1 MNAPEALNTNSFKP
15 QPVRRSFQDISYEEA
30 VDRAQK
36 LVPFLSS
43 QAALIEKTTYLPSQV
58 VDAIH
63 ETGLFR
69 YQQPKM
75 WGGMEV
81 DFRGFMEIPY
91 ILGLGCPSTAWV
103 FANLAS
109 HNRQLAQWPL
119 AAQEEIWGENPD
131 ALIASGVAYMQGKA
145 SQVEGGLTLTGSW
158 GFSSGV
164 DVCEWNMLSCLVKE
178 GDKTVDWCVCLV
190 PRSDYTII
198 DDWQTMGMLGTGSRT
213 VQCTDIFLPA
223 HRIISINIHRPGH
236 EFLGF
241 RVHQNPM
248 FKIPTSSVGGN
259 GIAGAM
265 IANARMMYEETVAW
279 IKSKSTSYSGAKMSD
294 IPTLQMKIG
303 MAEGKIDCAYQWLMS
318 NTIEAEMA
326 YKNHIVFDT
335 STKLKYRRN
344 TAMAMKMANEAVDLL
359 HELLGA
365 NGIYEKNNFE
375 RRFRD
380 AHASAGHVVF
390 NLDAQFIPFGLVQ
403 LGGEF
408 KSPTM

>member
-119 AAQEEIWGENPD
+119 AAQEEI
-131 ALIASGVAYMQGKA
+131 
-145 SQVEGGLTLTGSW
+145 
-158 GFSSGV
+158 
-164 DVCEWNMLSCLVKE
+164 
-178 GDKTVDWCVCLV
+178 
-190 PRSDYTII
+190 
-198 DDWQTMGMLGTGSRT
+198 
-213 VQCTDIFLPA
+213 
-223 HRIISINIHRPGH
+223 
-236 EFLGF
+236 
-241 RVHQNPM
+241 
-248 FKIPTSSVGGN
+248 
-259 GIAGAM
+259 
-265 IANARMMYEETVAW
+265 
-279 IKSKSTSYSGAKMSD
+279 
-294 IPTLQMKIG
+294 
-303 MAEGKIDCAYQWLMS
+303 
-318 NTIEAEMA
+318 
-326 YKNHIVFDT
+326 
-335 STKLKYRRN
+335 
-344 TAMAMKMANEAVDLL
+344 
-359 HELLGA
+359 
-365 NGIYEKNNFE
+365 
-375 RRFRD
+375 
-380 AHASAGHVVF
+380 
-390 NLDAQFIPFGLVQ
+390 
-403 LGGEF
+403 
-408 KSPTM
+408 